1 MVLVFC
7 NECPLLSLCVVL
19 VGRFLCMSLGKGE
32 GGKRKIKKP
41 QRDRKGEEEGRMF
54 FFLGI
59 PQGLLNRPLSQ
70 TG

>member
-1 MVLVFC
+1 MLVVC
-7 NECPLLSLCVVL
+7 NECPLLSLSVVL

-32 GGKRKIKKP
+32 GGKKKIKKL

-59 PQGLLNRPLSQ
+59 PQGLLNWPLSQ